1 MKADLV
7 GSQRAHPLKEEDLSH
22 YWSSPFG
29 KLRRQ
34 RRMGIFAGHLSRSP
48 RILEIGCGAGEFSS
62 AFPLGASMLV
72 SCDLIPHMARAAV
85 RTGRG
90 QPGRVL
96 VLDAHRLS
104 FPDAS
109 FDGVFG
115 NAVLHHLNALP
126 ALREIRRVLKPGS
139 PLVFSE
145 PNMSNPMV
153 WLIKNVGFIGKMARE
168 TPGETAFRRSQLES
182 LALEAGFRD
191 VQVRH
196 YDFCIGPKALLPLIR
211 QIEPGLEEGFMK
223 SWSLSLLLTAKA

>member
-7 GSQRAHPLKEEDLSH
+7 GSQRAHPLLEEDLSH

-29 KLRRQ
+29 QLRRQ
-34 RRMGIFAGHLSRSP
+34 RRMEIFAGKLSACR
-48 RILEIGCGAGEFSS
+48 RILEIGCGAGEFSA
-62 AFPLGASMLV
+62 AFPSSSSMLV

-90 QPGRVL
+90 QEGRVL

-109 FDGVFG
+109 FDGAFG
-115 NAVLHHLNALP
+115 NAVLHHLDPLP

-153 WLIKNVGFIGKMARE
+153 WLIKNVGFIGTMARE
-168 TPGETAFRRSQLES
+168 TPGETAFRRNQLES
-182 LALEAGFRD
+182 LAQEAGFRN
-191 VQVRH
+191 VEVRH
-196 YDFCIGPKALLPLIR
+196 YDFCIGPAPLLPLIR
-211 QIEPGLEEGFMK
+211 LMEPALEAGFMR